1 MQGQTRTGQKGNVF
15 YIRGFLLLEGLLLA
29 FAGIFYVSCKETLYA
44 GRTDGTQPGVQIWTG
59 QHYAQPGA
67 QTWTGQHY
75 GQLVLAAA
83 AAAAVWY
90 TVEVWRRKK
99 GKYSFLFGTADV
111 LRKYSFLIRQLV
123 ARDFKVRYKRSV
135 LGVFWSFLNP
145 MLTMAVQYMV
155 FSRLFRSDIENYP
168 VYLLSGLVV
177 FNFFNE
183 GVGQALG
190 SIVYNAPLI
199 TKVYIPK
206 YIYPVTKVL
215 SSGINLVM
223 SLVPLVAAAILTG
236 ERMTRAYLM
245 LPYLLVCVMVF
256 TAGLGMVLAAGMT
269 FFRDVQFLWGI
280 LSMLWMYLTPLFY
293 PVSIVPE
300 GFRSVI
306 MCNPMY
312 VFVNAVRTI
321 VMDAAAPRPS
331 VFAQCSLAAFV
342 MLAAGGFVFKKTQ
355 DRFIF
360 YI

>member
-1 MQGQTRTGQKGNVF
+1 MQEQAQAGCKGNGF
-15 YIRGFLLLEGLLLA
+15 YIRVFLLMEGLVLA

-44 GRTDGTQPGVQIWTG
+44 GNAADMQPQLRADQAYGQPG
-59 QHYAQPGA
+59 
-67 QTWTGQHY
+67 TWTGQHY
-75 GQLVLAAA
+75 GQLVF
-83 AAAAVWY
+83 AAAAVAAVLY
-90 TVEVWRRKK
+90 AVEVWRRKT
-99 GKYSFLFGTADV
+99 GKYSFFFGTADV
-111 LRKYSFLIRQLV
+111 LKKYSFLIRQLV

-145 MLTMAVQYMV
+145 MLTMVVQYMV
-155 FSRLFRSDIENYP
+155 FSQLFRSDIENYP

-206 YIYPVTKVL
+206 YIYPVTRVL
-215 SSGINLVM
+215 SSGINLLM
-223 SLVPLVAAAILTG
+223 SLIPLAAAAVLTG
-236 ERMTRAYLM
+236 ERITRAYLM
-245 LPYLLVCVMVF
+245 LPYLLACVMVF
-256 TAGLGMVLAAGMT
+256 TAGFGMVLAAGMT

-300 GFRSVI
+300 SFRGVI

-312 VFVNAVRTI
+312 VFVTAVRTI

-331 VFAQCSLAAFV
+331 VFAQCGLAAFA
-342 MLAAGGFVFKKTQ
+342 MLAAGSFIFKKTQ
-355 DRFIF
+355 DQFIF